1 MALKMT
7 YNVDMCFCIDATGS
21 MGPVINTVKQNALS
35 FYKDV
40 VAVMEKKQKT
50 INSMR
55 VKVIIFRD
63 YVADEEPMLMTKFFQ
78 LPQEAAQFE
87 SCINS
92 IYAAG
97 GGDEPEDG
105 LEALA

>member
-40 VAVMEKKQKT
+40 DHQ
-50 INSMR
+50 R
-55 VKVIIFRD
+55 H
-63 YVADEEPMLMTKFFQ
+63 
-78 LPQEAAQFE
+78 E
-87 SCINS
+87 SKGNCIS
-92 IYAAG
+92 R
-97 GGDEPEDG
+97 
-105 LEALA
+105 LCSR

>member
-55 VKVIIFRD
+55 VKPRD
-63 YVADEEPMLMTKFFQ
+63 FLVALINIHFQ
-78 LPQEAAQFE
+78 TLNIEG
-87 SCINS
+87 CIVR
-92 IYAAG
+92 AK
-97 GGDEPEDG
+97 E
-105 LEALA
+105 L

>member
-40 VAVMEKKQKT
+40 VAVCRKNRRSST
-50 INSMR
+50 
-55 VKVIIFRD
+55 
-63 YVADEEPMLMTKFFQ
+63 A
-78 LPQEAAQFE
+78 
-87 SCINS
+87 
-92 IYAAG
+92 
-97 GGDEPEDG
+97 
-105 LEALA
+105 

>member
-1 MALKMT
+1 
-7 YNVDMCFCIDATGS
+7 
-21 MGPVINTVKQNALS
+21 
-35 FYKDV
+35 
-40 VAVMEKKQKT
+40 MEKKQKT

-97 GGDEPEDG
+97 GGDFADSK
-105 LEALA
+105 

>member
-40 VAVMEKKQKT
+40 VAVMEKNRKPST
-50 INSMR
+50 
-55 VKVIIFRD
+55 
-63 YVADEEPMLMTKFFQ
+63 A
-78 LPQEAAQFE
+78 
-87 SCINS
+87 
-92 IYAAG
+92 
-97 GGDEPEDG
+97 
-105 LEALA
+105 